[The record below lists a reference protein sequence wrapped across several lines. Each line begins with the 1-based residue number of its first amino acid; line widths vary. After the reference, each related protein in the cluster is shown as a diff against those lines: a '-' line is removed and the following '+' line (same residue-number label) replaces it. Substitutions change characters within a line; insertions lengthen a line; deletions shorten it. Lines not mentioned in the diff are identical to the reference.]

1 MTIIN
6 YISASLEIWGCVM
19 SAIVAFCLFLSKQPR
34 DLCKRL
40 YLQMLACNTGAL
52 LFDFLALMFRGNPG
66 DLSWWGVRISNFIAF
81 SCGYLLMVTFVHYLT
96 EYIGQR
102 EAVSRVPLQISRVI
116 GGISLAL
123 VVLTQF
129 FPLIYSID
137 SQNIYHRENFFW
149 LSHMTGI
156 VGLILC
162 VGMLVHY
169 RRAIS
174 RQERAAFWI
183 YVLLSVVA
191 LCVQMFVYGLVLL
204 NLVNSISLI
213 IVFLFLQAEQGRHI
227 AEAEHSLTESRIA
240 IMLSQIQPH
249 FLFNALN
256 TIEALCTKDPELAAK
271 TVQDFGVYLRGN
283 MDSLTT
289 QTLIPFRSEYQHMQH
304 YLSIEMLRFDNLEVI
319 YDMEAEDFALPPLT
333 VQPIVENAVKHG
345 INKRRDGGT
354 LTIATRE
361 KEECYQI
368 IVTDNGIGFDTQ
380 QILSKERSH
389 IGMDNVRNRLWQM
402 CGGSLTVESQ
412 PGVGTTA
419 TIIIPKGGQPVSFE
433 HKAIK

>member
-6 YISASLEIWGCVM
+6 YINASLEIWGCVM
-19 SAIVAFCLFLSKQPR
+19 SAVVAFRLFLSKQPR
-34 DLCKRL
+34 DLCRRL

-52 LFDFLALMFRGNPG
+52 LFDFLALMFRGNPS
-66 DLSWWGVRISNFIAF
+66 DLCWWGVRISNFIAF
-81 SCGYLLMVTFVHYLT
+81 SCGYLLMVTFVRYLT
-96 EYIGQR
+96 EYIGQSTV
-102 EAVSRVPLQISRVI
+102 VSRVPLQIARVI
-116 GGISLAL
+116 GGISILL
-123 VVLTQF
+123 VVVTQF

-137 SQNIYHRENFFW
+137 SQNIYHREDFFW

-156 VGLILC
+156 VGMVLC
-162 VGMLVHY
+162 VGILVHY
-169 RRAIS
+169 RQAIG
-174 RQERAAFWI
+174 RQERTAFWI
-183 YVLLSVVA
+183 YVLLPVVA

-204 NLVNSISLI
+204 NLANSISLI
-213 IVFLFLQAEQGRHI
+213 IVFLFLQAEQGRRI
-227 AEAEHSLTESRIA
+227 AEAENSLTQSRIA

-283 MDSLTT
+283 MDSLST
-289 QTLIPFRSEYQHMQH
+289 QTLIPFCDEYQHLQH
-304 YLSIEMLRFDNLEVI
+304 YLSIEMLRFDNLKVI
-319 YDMEAEDFALPPLT
+319 YDVEVEDFTLPSLT

-345 INKRRDGGT
+345 ITKGRDGGT

-368 IVTDNGIGFDTQ
+368 TVTDDGVGFDAQ
-380 QILSKERSH
+380 QILSQERSH

-412 PGVGTTA
+412 PGVGTIA
-419 TIIIPKGGQPVSFE
+419 TIIIPKGGQ
-433 HKAIK
+433 HT